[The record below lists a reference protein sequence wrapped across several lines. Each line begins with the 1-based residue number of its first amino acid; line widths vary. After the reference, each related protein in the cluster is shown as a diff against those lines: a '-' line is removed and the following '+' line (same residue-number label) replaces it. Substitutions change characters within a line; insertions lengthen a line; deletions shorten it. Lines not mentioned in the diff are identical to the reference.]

1 MTWSDFDASMYCG
14 VTLSL
19 LDLFDVSDWSML
31 IIVEIGFDFSL
42 CLYITA
48 CSCLDSLCKHYSHTE
63 SIDALNTTLWL
74 KLTDWA
80 EVLTHHV
87 YFKID
92 KRNFFFWTAALYW
105 CRIAV
110 NVSWFI
116 DPMTFQ
122 NCLFLGKL
130 IQVPPD
136 AVLKKRQRDFVSW
149 SEVIWGLL
157 INEKHFYV
165 QEQCCTHPVF
175 GEV

>member
-1 MTWSDFDASMYCG
+1 MYI
-14 VTLSL
+14 SK
-19 LDLFDVSDWSML
+19 L
-31 IIVEIGFDFSL
+31 ING
-42 CLYITA
+42 
-48 CSCLDSLCKHYSHTE
+48 
-63 SIDALNTTLWL
+63 
-74 KLTDWA
+74 
-80 EVLTHHV
+80 
-87 YFKID
+87 
-92 KRNFFFWTAALYW
+92 NFFFWTAALYW

-157 INEKHFYV
+157 INEKQFYV

-175 GEV
+175 GEVYWELFSIDGFCLKFCSTIKNKSLNTLLFHKFCWSQHNSKQNASQFFHSTKAENVGISARKIQNKVNLSHLN

>member
-1 MTWSDFDASMYCG
+1 MSRSVLIFFVSIYYC
-14 VTLSL
+14 LQL
-19 LDLFDVSDWSML
+19 PRL
-31 IIVEIGFDFSL
+31 
-42 CLYITA
+42 
-48 CSCLDSLCKHYSHTE
+48 LCKHYSHTLKYRC
-63 SIDALNTTLWL
+63 SQHHALT

-80 EVLTHHV
+80 EELKHHV

-92 KRNFFFWTAALYW
+92 KRRFVFFLTAALYW

-136 AVLKKRQRDFVSW
+136 ADLKKRQRDFVSR
-149 SEVIWGLL
+149 SQVIWGLL
-157 INEKHFYV
+157 INEKQFCVH
-165 QEQCCTHPVF
+165 EQCCTHPVF
-175 GEV
+175 REVSFFDWKTEFSFQLMDFVWILLYYHH

>member
-1 MTWSDFDASMYCG
+1 MKTLKKGVTLKPLRFFHYSGKLLLINQLMTWSDFDASMYCG

-42 CLYITA
+42 CLNITA

-92 KRNFFFWTAALYW
+92 KRKFFFLNGSF
-105 CRIAV
+105 IL
-110 NVSWFI
+110 VSY
-116 DPMTFQ
+116 
-122 NCLFLGKL
+122 
-130 IQVPPD
+130 
-136 AVLKKRQRDFVSW
+136 S
-149 SEVIWGLL
+149 S
-157 INEKHFYV
+157 
-165 QEQCCTHPVF
+165 
-175 GEV
+175 